1 MGVSM
6 EKMCWVINIHSF
18 FWPQYFV
25 CTTIQCTLIH
35 TISIV
40 CHTHKEKWVFHGFVW
55 KHFNKM
61 CLSEYFE
68 VFECIY
74 APVIVVLVII
84 ELQMKL
90 KNVPL
95 EKSKAKTL
103 LKKRLN
109 EDSCRVASCRV
120 TCLLWNDIIPH
131 FNSSNVK
138 GIQT

>member
-1 MGVSM
+1 
-6 EKMCWVINIHSF
+6 
-18 FWPQYFV
+18 
-25 CTTIQCTLIH
+25 
-35 TISIV
+35 
-40 CHTHKEKWVFHGFVW
+40 
-55 KHFNKM
+55 M

-109 EDSCRVASCRV
+109 EDSCRVASVELRASYGMILSHILTV
-120 TCLLWNDIIPH
+120 QMLKEFRP
-131 FNSSNVK
+131 NSYLV
-138 GIQT
+138 